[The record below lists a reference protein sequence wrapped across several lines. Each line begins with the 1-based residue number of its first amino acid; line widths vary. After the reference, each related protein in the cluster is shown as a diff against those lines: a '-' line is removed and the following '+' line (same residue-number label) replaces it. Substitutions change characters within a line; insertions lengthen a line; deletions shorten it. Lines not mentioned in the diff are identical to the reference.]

1 MSRHTTISEDG
12 MRVILEGLLNGKTN
26 TELAVK
32 LKRNIASIRQA
43 SCMFNV
49 YAGGG
54 KVELEGQCKAFL
66 KALSVPSPEIAR
78 QTLYGWKRVSGT
90 ATPEE
95 LRDAMHTTPK
105 AELNELLSNIKSP
118 VAPTQQSDAKEQ
130 HQEIYQPDKETGR
143 AIQEAFNLERADRY
157 KADLPAVQK
166 DEGLPVLVPEDPD
179 WKKALKRCLEEVT
192 CCLQNLAQKL

>member
-43 SCMFNV
+43 SCMFNI

-54 KVELEGQCKAFL
+54 KVELEEQCKAFL
-66 KALSVPSPEIAR
+66 KALSVPSPEIVR

-95 LRDAMHTTPK
+95 LRDAMHTAPK

-118 VAPTQQSDAKEQ
+118 VAPTQKSDAKEQ
-130 HQEIYQPDKETGR
+130 GQEVYQPDKETGR
-143 AIQEAFNLERADRY
+143 VYQEAFGTEKAKRYEADPPAEPE
-157 KADLPAVQK
+157 KKDLPVQA
-166 DEGLPVLVPEDPD
+166 PEDPD
-179 WKKALKRCLEEVT
+179 WKKALRKCLEEVI